1 MSRRLVWRAPF
12 GAVAAV
18 TAVVACG
25 GCGHLLGLDETTY
38 SPHDGGTD
46 ATPDASPDACG
57 LACAAPFASC
67 RALAAAYPLAASGVY
82 TLDAG
87 TGTFH
92 AYCDLTGD
100 GGGWTLALKADGS
113 MTTFAYDASIW
124 QDATI
129 LAPGSPDLD
138 RVEAK
143 LETFNAVPFT
153 EMRVGLEA
161 PIGSN
166 TIQWLVLPIAASRLR
181 DLFAAPTATPTALGR
196 DAWKSLL
203 GTSASLQPNCNLE
216 GIDVSTAYQHV
227 RIGIIANNELDCAT
241 PDSRLGIGA
250 NPVGQCGV
258 GVPET
263 TGNASCY
270 GGDNGDV
277 SIAAFGW
284 IEVR

>member
-1 MSRRLVWRAPF
+1 MRRGLVAI
-12 GAVAAV
+12 VAAI
-18 TAVVACG
+18 VASG
-25 GCGHLLGLDETTY
+25 ASAGCGHLLGLDETTY
-38 SPHDGGTD
+38 TPHDGGAD
-46 ATPDASPDACG
+46 ATPDATPDACG
-57 LACAAPFASC
+57 VACAAPFASC
-67 RALAAAYPLAASGVY
+67 HALQAAFPAATTGVY

-92 AYCDLTGD
+92 AYCDLAGD

-113 MTTFAYDASIW
+113 KTTFAYDAAIW

-138 RVEAK
+138 RMEAK

-153 EMRVGLEA
+153 ELRVGLEA

-166 TIQWLVLPIAASRLR
+166 TIQWLVLPIGANRLR
-181 DLFAAPTATPTALGR
+181 DLFSAPTATPTMLGR
-196 DAWKSLL
+196 DAWKNLL

-216 GIDVSTAYQHV
+216 GINVDASPERV
-227 RIGIIANNELDCAT
+227 RIGIIGNNEADCAS

-250 NPVGQCGV
+250 VPLEQCGGMV
-258 GVPET
+258 ET
-263 TGNASCY
+263 TGNTSCF

-284 IEVR
+284 VEVR